1 MAGDDLPCIYTEL
14 SPDRFKEFWTIDPNH
29 KTAGRRGIGCVFA
42 GGSQKLMR
50 RRSSPGPSFEERLAK
65 AAAEAR
71 ERAEQL
77 PPGIERQELLD
88 RAASCDMA
96 LTIGAWVRKGSD
108 QQPARLNPARL
119 VGKAHESNRQ
129 QTVD

>member
-1 MAGDDLPCIYTEL
+1 
-14 SPDRFKEFWTIDPNH
+14 
-29 KTAGRRGIGCVFA
+29 
-42 GGSQKLMR
+42 MR

-77 PPGIERQELLD
+77 PPGMERQELLE
-88 RAASCDMA
+88 RIAACDTA
-96 LTIGAWVRKGSD
+96 LTISAWVRKGSD

-119 VGKAHESNRQ
+119 VGKTHQSNRQ
-129 QTVD
+129 QTAD